1 MLVGTKPEDDL
12 SILHDAHTVELA
24 DAWRGELEGYLCPG
38 HRVNVTAP
46 QIAVIA
52 YPNSQRS
59 SSSET
64 ATVHSKALSKEDP
77 SPMATA
83 FIFNLVRSSSSE
95 ETGTLA
101 VRLAANELACEL
113 DWPANASAGSL
124 KASIDASVGFV
135 ELDGPADPTGRAV
148 VCYPEVENVREAA
161 NAYVGEPSDD
171 AEDALSLAIEGAI
184 PLSVGGALLRVLPES
199 GGKGICPQ
207 FSLHLFERAPALMN
221 ETAREVLCAAAF
233 VPTAGALCP
242 MSTAQR
248 HARQVRA
255 LAASSAAL
263 HAESLLGSIG
273 GRKTSEAKAA
283 FPRTQHALIE
293 FPAPTMTDN
302 RASVETGEAA
312 MMLRY
317 CPMEAQRMCAAANI
331 FNKEVIAS
339 RNARKACQLVIA
351 LQLNLAIPTDP
362 PPAPPSPPL
371 PHPPSAHASP
381 HSGSTPL
388 SPSLS
393 PPSPPPPPPPPQP
406 PPPPPFP
413 PPFPPDIYFNSS
425 AVTAVAMLHA
435 GSAATVVDAPK
446 PPDATSDEAAKADG
460 AYCDLPISAIC
471 GTGNGNEME
480 PATHKVV
487 IRIVAEGTLDEF
499 TTEKN
504 SNLQETVAIAADV
517 WKTLVTVRVSQTS
530 DDTVSVLMEVDQ
542 PSMAFANNVLSEIRP
557 HLATP
562 TKVQIWLDLDATET
576 PTIWVQE
583 LRSSKTITKVSAT
596 TRLTAWAA
604 WGPSVSWLA
613 SLMHPAGA
621 APNDANRALSLA
633 DGSTPS
639 APSAP
644 PSPPVATFEASWRHV
659 QGVHLVWLLPVLIFL
674 VLSCF
679 VLWCAVTT
687 RMTKRAPREVVDVVV
702 SGQQQ
707 GLVANVDQDMVDES
721 KRRAVSR
728 SVHCP
733 PSAASGGVAFKS
745 YG

>member
-255 LAASSAAL
+255 LAAPSAAL

-317 CPMEAQRMCAAANI
+317 CPVEAQRMCAAANLVD
-331 FNKEVIAS
+331 KEVMASCNGTCNIFDKEVMAS
-339 RNARKACQLVIA
+339 RDARKACQLVIA

-362 PPAPPSPPL
+362 PPAPPPPPL
-371 PHPPSAHASP
+371 PHPPPAHASP

-388 SPSLS
+388 SQPPISQPPSL
-393 PPSPPPPPPPPQP
+393 PSPPPPP

-435 GSAATVVDAPK
+435 GSAVTVVDAPA
-446 PPDATSDEAAKADG
+446 DTTSDETAKADG

-504 SNLQETVAIAADV
+504 SKLQEAVAIAADV
-517 WKTLVTVRVSQTS
+517 WRTLVTVRVSQTS

-562 TKVQIWLDLDATET
+562 TKVEVWLDLDATET
-576 PTIWVQE
+576 PTILVQE
-583 LRSSKTITKVSAT
+583 FRSSKTIAKVSPTA
-596 TRLTAWAA
+596 RLSAWPA
-604 WGPSVSWLA
+604 WVPSISWLA

-621 APNDANRALSLA
+621 APNAAKRPLSLA

-639 APSAP
+639 TPSAP

-674 VLSCF
+674 VFSCF

-687 RMTKRAPREVVDVVV
+687 RRTKHAPREVVDVVV

-707 GLVANVDQDMVDES
+707 GLA
-721 KRRAVSR
+721 
-728 SVHCP
+728 
-733 PSAASGGVAFKS
+733 
-745 YG
+745 

>member
-1 MLVGTKPEDDL
+1 VLLGTKPEDDR

-24 DAWRGELEGYLCPG
+24 DAWRGELESYLSPG

-46 QIAVIA
+46 QIAVVA
-52 YPNSQRS
+52 YQNAKRS
-59 SSSET
+59 SSR
-64 ATVHSKALSKEDP
+64 ATVLSKALNEDP

-83 FIFNLVRSSSSE
+83 FIFHLVRSSASV

-101 VRLAANELACEL
+101 VRLAANELACDL
-113 DWPANASAGSL
+113 AFQAANASAGSL

-148 VCYPEVENVREAA
+148 VCYPEVENVREAV

-171 AEDALSLAIEGAI
+171 AEEALALAIEGAI
-184 PLSVGGALLRVLPES
+184 PRTVGGALLRVLPES
-199 GGKGICPQ
+199 GGKGVCPQ
-207 FSLHLFERAPALMN
+207 FSLHLFERAPALVN
-221 ETAREVLCAAAF
+221 ETALEVLCAASF
-233 VPTAGALCP
+233 VPTAAALCP
-242 MSTAQR
+242 MSTVQR
-248 HARQVRA
+248 HARQVRT
-255 LAASSAAL
+255 LAAPSVAL
-263 HAESLLGSIG
+263 HAESLLGSFG
-273 GRKTSEAKAA
+273 GRKTSETMAA

-293 FPAPTMTDN
+293 FPAPTMADN

-331 FNKEVIAS
+331 FNKEVMAS

-388 SPSLS
+388 SPPLS
-393 PPSPPPPPPPPQP
+393 PPSPPPPPPPPPQP

-562 TKVQIWLDLDATET
+562 TKVQIWMDLDATET

-596 TRLTAWAA
+596 TRLTAWPA

-621 APNDANRALSLA
+621 APNDAKRALSLA

-639 APSAP
+639 TPSAP

-721 KRRAVSR
+721 KRRAASR